1 MKWMEASYQVITQR
15 KCKQSVSVP
24 INSSHVWRMAANMS
38 YVPNG
43 DITARKVTFLVQ
55 NRLKK
60 LTSSEGKN
68 CKT

>member
-1 MKWMEASYQVITQR
+1 
-15 KCKQSVSVP
+15 
-24 INSSHVWRMAANMS
+24 MAANMS